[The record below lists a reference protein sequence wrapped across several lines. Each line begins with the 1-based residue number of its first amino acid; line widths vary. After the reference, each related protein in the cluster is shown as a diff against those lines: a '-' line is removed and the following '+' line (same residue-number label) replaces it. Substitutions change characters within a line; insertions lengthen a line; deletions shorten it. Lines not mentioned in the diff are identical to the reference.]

1 MHGASKAKLIDGRP
15 GSPSDLCSTDSHG
28 LRRKCGARY
37 KMCSTAQPASTVL
50 EGSTCHSS
58 YEGPRS
64 GSSRSDH
71 TGNPGVAS
79 VTEDPP
85 SIRCEHATPEDACRL
100 ARRQADSAH
109 LACGRTRSGESGRQS
124 VYNTGQIHAR
134 ARMRRASPGSSRQM
148 LDRSGDRAVS
158 AQCGIRSLPQV
169 SVDAFAS
176 TPSTAPSSVTGRR
189 PSTSRLHC
197 RRSLPSTSVYSVDG
211 RQFSP
216 QRRLRG

>member
-1 MHGASKAKLIDGRP
+1 MSSAASA
-15 GSPSDLCSTDSHG
+15 
-28 LRRKCGARY
+28 ARY
-37 KMCSTAQPASTVL
+37 KMCSTAQPAPTVL

-58 YEGPRS
+58 YEGPRR

-148 LDRSGDRAVS
+148 LDRSGHRAVRNS
-158 AQCGIRSLPQV
+158 Q
-169 SVDAFAS
+169 
-176 TPSTAPSSVTGRR
+176 STASFSRR
-189 PSTSRLHC
+189 FC
-197 RRSLPSTSVYSVDG
+197 VYSVYRFDHRNG
-211 RQFSP
+211 
-216 QRRLRG
+216 